1 MFSSREKALKFIEIG
16 AQIVFMSNF
25 TTSKGIQECV
35 TKHLE
40 VAKFFPS
47 CDKNPKAFTSDFTI
61 FIIFISLS
69 SRSQI
74 TVDAHKK

>member
-47 CDKNPKAFTSDFTI
+47 CDKNPKAF
-61 FIIFISLS
+61 
-69 SRSQI
+69 
-74 TVDAHKK
+74 